1 MIVLTPAGVCRSPA
15 NAVRPLVNT
24 QVNTQVKLLIR
35 GAAHGVPLG
44 PMSPKTH
51 TVLVFTH
58 QGAAD
63 NSHLVLSG
71 GQLGPNTGVLWAAL
85 GHSGPADNG
94 GPIGVLQHLSYFK
107 ATTGELGS
115 ARRRQRPPVNPYR
128 PFDPGHSP

>member
-15 NAVRPLVNT
+15 NAVRPL
-24 QVNTQVKLLIR
+24 VNTQVKLLIR

-58 QGAAD
+58 QGAAG

-71 GQLGPNTGVLWAAL
+71 GKLGRSAAMS
-85 GHSGPADNG
+85 GRSGPADNG
-94 GPIGVLQHLSYFK
+94 GPIGVLQHLS
-107 ATTGELGS
+107 LL
-115 ARRRQRPPVNPYR
+115 
-128 PFDPGHSP
+128 